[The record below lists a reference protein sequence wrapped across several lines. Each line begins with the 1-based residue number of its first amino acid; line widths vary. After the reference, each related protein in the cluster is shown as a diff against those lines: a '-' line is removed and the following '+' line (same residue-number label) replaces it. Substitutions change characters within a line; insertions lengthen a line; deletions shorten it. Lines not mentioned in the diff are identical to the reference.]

1 MTTADTMMI
10 RAELLAA
17 LRTANRAMSTSE
29 LAQMMPWRS
38 DTLPLPCALLCDVP
52 QKSRKMRVL
61 ECYRNWHV
69 IEVPRT
75 AQDGPTGVYRHL
87 TSLART
93 QAIRRIKLGPRV
105 IHWEAVAP

>member
-17 LRTANRAMSTSE
+17 LRAAGRAMTTSE
-29 LAQMMPWRS
+29 LAQLMPWRA
-38 DTLPLPCALLCDVP
+38 DTLPIPCALLCDAPVTP
-52 QKSRKMRVL
+52 RRLRVL
-61 ECYRNWHV
+61 ECHRHWHV

-87 TSLART
+87 SSLARA
-93 QAIRRIKLGPRV
+93 QVIRRIRLSPRV
-105 IHWEAVAP
+105 VHWEAT